1 MIQLKSLWHYQ
12 LKPLLPVLLKVYVLT
27 LCPFFVLAI
36 AGLLAGVPIQYLTQD
51 PAAITGAP
59 FYVGLFSNISVLFW
73 CASAAVCFFSF
84 LALKESVNN
93 REFSSFCLFSGFVTT
108 LLLLDDFFLLH
119 ESVFPK
125 YLNIPEKLVYAGYG
139 IIILLYLLR
148 FRVVILKTEFLPLL
162 LAFSFFGLSGTIDLL
177 QQEFSLLRAGL
188 QSLLEDGIKLLGIV
202 SWCTYFVR
210 VCIRQIRCAIL
221 LQQANLNE
229 VQDIR
234 KIQSKQYKLK

>member
-1 MIQLKSLWHYQ
+1 MELKSIWHHQ
-12 LKPLLPVLLKVYVLT
+12 LKPLLPVLLKIYIPT
-27 LCPFFVLAI
+27 ICAFFVVAI
-36 AGLLAGVPIQYLTQD
+36 AGSLAGVPIQYLTHD
-51 PAAITGAP
+51 PAAIMGAP
-59 FYVGLFSNISVLFW
+59 FYVGLFSNISVLLW

-139 IIILLYLLR
+139 ITILLYLLR
-148 FRVVILKTEFLPLL
+148 FRILILKTEFLPLL
-162 LAFSFFGLSGTIDLL
+162 FALSFFGFSGAFDLL
-177 QQEFSLLRAGL
+177 QQAFSLLQSSL
-188 QSLLEDGIKLLGIV
+188 QSFLEDGIKLLGVV

-210 VCIRQIRCAIL
+210 VCARQIKCTIL

-229 VQDIR
+229 IQDSR
-234 KIQSKQYKLK
+234 KIQFKQYRLK